1 MTDEDIESLVKACE
15 RLGTEIDTCIN
26 LLSSRAEI
34 DKRCL
39 AIAKTNLQ
47 TGVMWL
53 KRSILQPDG
62 F

>member
-1 MTDEDIESLVKACE
+1 MTDEDIEGLLKACE
-15 RLGTEIDTCIN
+15 RMGEEIDTCIN
-26 LLSSRAEI
+26 LLSSRSDI